1 MTTVAE
7 KLHKWSLQE
16 LNLVTEGAGA
26 RIPNVETFKIL
37 TKGRNKKIWN
47 YVINHVRSQATVDK
61 VKRTLLLKKQLK
73 EQEEKAAYFSDN
85 SVNNEKLKESLSKA
99 TDKRKYLMGSLST
112 IEERIVSLDQSV
124 RKTKDEIFQ
133 ISQKTALLEHLKQT
147 YDEKNSNLKK
157 HIVRIS
163 SYECD
168 LNAYQTSKMFRKLSV
183 DLSYDFLFENRALY
197 DENLSRM
204 KDLVII
210 SSSIFKKQFSQD
222 DDNMSMLKE
231 NFQNNFVELKRRG
244 FLLTDF
250 VVLLKE
256 MSRSD
261 LQQFTTLNSQN
272 LSVKEYIH
280 KKSKESRAKSH
291 LAHLKCDFI
300 YTSLSSKKSKEK
312 IEKYRATKS
321 KASKDAM
328 ERLEI
333 EPSDF
338 DYSAKLAVL
347 EVQAENDA
355 LLVSNNYLED
365 YLKDIASKTESV
377 LKNIRQKKLHS
388 KDDSPVVQLFYKD
401 ADLTYNLLYAV
412 PPVIQKVTNYLTDL
426 KLFASEELFKLPLP
440 EEKNL
445 EELKECFSSERK
457 QTWDYCAKTKLLEP
471 FLAGSSVDNEL
482 PAEVCQSLNIQPYQN
497 ISVLCEHWSR
507 FKQKLHA
514 EIAYNAKTCVTHSD
528 ISVSEVYSKIL
539 NMLEKMR
546 FSIEKGMLALTY
558 GSTCSQKNRTLIQE
572 WWNQNAQYIPPIEYE
587 GKTLKMWIDILLVL
601 SDFELQSHV

>member
-26 RIPNVETFKIL
+26 RIPNIETFKIL

-47 YVINHVRSQATVDK
+47 YVINHVRSQATVEK
-61 VKRTLLLKKQLK
+61 VKRTLFLKKQLK
-73 EQEEKAAYFSDN
+73 EQEEKTAYFSDN

-163 SYECD
+163 SYESD

-231 NFQNNFVELKRRG
+231 NFQNNFIELKRRG

-280 KKSKESRAKSH
+280 
-291 LAHLKCDFI
+291 
-300 YTSLSSKKSKEK
+300 
-312 IEKYRATKS
+312 
-321 KASKDAM
+321 
-328 ERLEI
+328 
-333 EPSDF
+333 
-338 DYSAKLAVL
+338 
-347 EVQAENDA
+347 
-355 LLVSNNYLED
+355 
-365 YLKDIASKTESV
+365 
-377 LKNIRQKKLHS
+377 
-388 KDDSPVVQLFYKD
+388 
-401 ADLTYNLLYAV
+401 
-412 PPVIQKVTNYLTDL
+412 
-426 KLFASEELFKLPLP
+426 
-440 EEKNL
+440 
-445 EELKECFSSERK
+445 
-457 QTWDYCAKTKLLEP
+457 
-471 FLAGSSVDNEL
+471 
-482 PAEVCQSLNIQPYQN
+482 
-497 ISVLCEHWSR
+497 
-507 FKQKLHA
+507 
-514 EIAYNAKTCVTHSD
+514 
-528 ISVSEVYSKIL
+528 
-539 NMLEKMR
+539 
-546 FSIEKGMLALTY
+546 
-558 GSTCSQKNRTLIQE
+558 
-572 WWNQNAQYIPPIEYE
+572 
-587 GKTLKMWIDILLVL
+587 
-601 SDFELQSHV
+601 